1 VVNLKG
7 KTLTPGFIDS
17 HSHFSMTAVV
27 QSLGFSISPPPFGS
41 VSNIPQMLQNAKD
54 YITSKRIP
62 AGQKVFGAG
71 YNDYLL
77 AERRHPTRYELD
89 WISTEHPIVFQH
101 FSAHVVVANSLAI
114 SLLNITD

>member
-1 VVNLKG
+1 
-7 KTLTPGFIDS
+7 
-17 HSHFSMTAVV
+17 M
-27 QSLGFSISPPPFGS
+27 
-41 VSNIPQMLQNAKD
+41 
-54 YITSKRIP
+54 
-62 AGQKVFGAG
+62 FGAG